1 MTLKITNREARHL
14 LISAHG
20 LACPPTGALD
30 VMAII
35 RAMGFVQLDTIRN
48 VTRAHHHILW
58 SRNQNYRED
67 MLWPLLEEKQLFEHF
82 THDASLLPI
91 EIYPYWQRQFRR
103 LEKRFQT
110 SKRWVG
116 KPINNDVKNRIAAEG
131 PLCTHAFDTK
141 IEGPREMW
149 SRPPHKRA
157 LDYLWYIGELA
168 TSHRENF
175 TKFYD
180 LAERVIPNHDEDCG
194 LCHDGQLA
202 WLCEQSL
209 QRLTIATPAEL
220 QDFWGAASAAEV
232 KDWLKTAD
240 YVPVSVQGADG
251 TWTTAYAVPDIKQ
264 RLTTLKPPTSR
275 LRILNPFD
283 PLCRDRKRLSRIFGF
298 DYRIEIFVPAAKRRW
313 GYYVYPLLEG
323 DRFVARIEVK
333 ADRKAGV
340 MTVVQLWPESRIA
353 WSAARQAKLDAELH
367 RFARFIG
374 IRTVIWACDS
384 PLKSA

>member
-1 MTLKITNREARHL
+1 MSLEITNRQARHL
-14 LISAHG
+14 LIDAHG
-20 LACPPTGALD
+20 LSCPPTGALD

-35 RAMGFVQLDTIRN
+35 KAIGFVQLDTIRN

-58 SRNQNYRED
+58 SRNQNYREPI
-67 MLWPLLEEKQLFEHF
+67 LWRLLEEKQLFEHF

-91 EIYPYWQRQFRR
+91 EFYPIWQRQFRR
-103 LEKRFQT
+103 MEKRFET
-110 SKRWVG
+110 SKRWAA
-116 KPINNDVKNRIAAEG
+116 KPLNNEVKSRIAREG

-141 IEGPREMW
+141 IEGPKEMW

-180 LAERVIPNHDEDCG
+180 LAERVIPNHGDDWG
-194 LCHDGQLA
+194 LSDKGQLA
-202 WLCEQSL
+202 WLCEQAL
-209 QRLTIATPAEL
+209 WRLGLAIRAEL
-220 QDFWGAASAAEV
+220 QDFWGAASATEI

-251 TWTTAYAVPDIKQ
+251 IWSPAYAAPDIEQ
-264 RLTTLKPPTSR
+264 RLTDLRQPTSR

-283 PLCRDRKRLSRIFGF
+283 PLTRDRKRLLRLFGF
-298 DYRIEIFVPAAKRRW
+298 DYKIEIFVPAAKRRW

-323 DRFVARIEVK
+323 DRFIGRIEVK
-333 ADRKAGV
+333 ADRKAGI
-340 MTVVQLWPESRIA
+340 MTVIQIWPEPNIC
-353 WSAARQAKLDAELH
+353 WTGARQVKLEAELQ
-367 RFARFIG
+367 RLARFIG
-374 IRTVIWACDS
+374 IRTVNWACKT
-384 PLKSA
+384 PLKNA